1 MTGSVIFQIAKTHL
15 LSRFKQSMI
24 AALGV
29 TFGIGMF
36 IAMVSFMTGVN
47 KLLEELMLS
56 NTAHIHIYNDIKL
69 EKESILD
76 KVFPP
81 SKSLNV
87 VHDIKP
93 KDIKQNIKDG
103 FRILKLIKKDA
114 RVTGASPLLNA
125 AVFYNYG
132 SMQLN
137 GTVVGVD
144 IIEQDK
150 MFDVKG
156 KMVAGDMKSLLTVN
170 NGIIIGSGL
179 AEKLNLGVND
189 RVNITSSRGIQMQL
203 NVVGIFTSGISMIDN
218 AQSYSTLQ
226 TAQKIS
232 QRADDYITD
241 LNIKIKNIEEAS
253 EMANRYA
260 HQFGYKA
267 DDWLTTNAQIL
278 VSFTLRNFI
287 TYAVSIAL
295 LIVAG
300 FGIYN
305 ILTMMIYEKMNDIA
319 ILKAT
324 GFSGGD
330 IRKIFLSEALLIGLT
345 GGLMGLL
352 LGFLLSL
359 AISRVPFE
367 SRAMIS
373 MKHLPVNFDPIYY
386 LVGIAFSTITTL
398 LAGYFPSRKASKV
411 DPVAIIRGK

>member
-1 MTGSVIFQIAKTHL
+1 
-15 LSRFKQSMI
+15 
-24 AALGV
+24 
-29 TFGIGMF
+29 
-36 IAMVSFMTGVN
+36 
-47 KLLEELMLS
+47 
-56 NTAHIHIYNDIKL
+56 
-69 EKESILD
+69 
-76 KVFPP
+76 
-81 SKSLNV
+81 V

-150 MFDVKG
+150 MFDVKS

-179 AEKLNLGVND
+179 AEKLSLGVND

-203 NVVGIFTSGISMIDN
+203 NVVGIYTSGISMIDN
-218 AQSYSTLQ
+218 TQSYSTLQ

-241 LNIKIKNIEEAS
+241 INIKIKNIEEAS
-253 EMANRYA
+253 EMANRYT

-330 IRKIFLSEALLIGLT
+330 IRKIFLSEALLIGLA

-352 LGFLLSL
+352 LGLLLSL

-398 LAGYFPSRKASKV
+398 LAGYFPSRKAAKV
-411 DPVAIIRGK
+411 DPVAILRGK

>member
-398 LAGYFPSRKASKV
+398 LAGYFPSRKAAKV

>member
-1 MTGSVIFQIAKTHL
+1 
-15 LSRFKQSMI
+15 
-24 AALGV
+24 
-29 TFGIGMF
+29 
-36 IAMVSFMTGVN
+36 
-47 KLLEELMLS
+47 
-56 NTAHIHIYNDIKL
+56 
-69 EKESILD
+69 
-76 KVFPP
+76 
-81 SKSLNV
+81 
-87 VHDIKP
+87 
-93 KDIKQNIKDG
+93 
-103 FRILKLIKKDA
+103 
-114 RVTGASPLLNA
+114 
-125 AVFYNYG
+125 
-132 SMQLN
+132 
-137 GTVVGVD
+137 
-144 IIEQDK
+144 
-150 MFDVKG
+150 
-156 KMVAGDMKSLLTVN
+156 
-170 NGIIIGSGL
+170 
-179 AEKLNLGVND
+179 
-189 RVNITSSRGIQMQL
+189 SS
-203 NVVGIFTSGISMIDN
+203 
-218 AQSYSTLQ
+218 
-226 TAQKIS
+226 
-232 QRADDYITD
+232 D

-398 LAGYFPSRKASKV
+398 LAGYFPSRKAAKV